1 MVVKPLNNIKDII
14 DKMQDMKEYDA
25 NWKTIFTLH
34 GMLTCN
40 EISLNKTITKS
51 EKIYL
56 TDNEIIFV
64 FRT

>member
-1 MVVKPLNNIKDII
+1 M
-14 DKMQDMKEYDA
+14 
-25 NWKTIFTLH
+25 H

-56 TDNEIIFV
+56 TDNEIVFV

>member
-1 MVVKPLNNIKDII
+1 
-14 DKMQDMKEYDA
+14 MQDIKEHDV
-25 NWKTIFTLH
+25 NWKIISTLH

-56 TDNEIIFV
+56 TDNEIVFV